1 MLLVLNHVR
10 SLELIDT
17 DTRGGVAYPS
27 CWHEDLDE
35 DDLKKSL
42 HWVCHGTND
51 DTGETYSAVLEDDY
65 VQVDSKIKGE
75 NIDLCMQQKKKFSH
89 K

>member
-1 MLLVLNHVR
+1 MLQHVR
-10 SLELIDT
+10 GLELIDT
-17 DTRGGVAYPS
+17 NSREGIAYPS

-42 HWVCHGTND
+42 HWVCHGRND
-51 DTGETYSAVLEDDY
+51 ETEETYSAVLEDDY

-75 NIDLCMQQKKKFSH
+75 TIHLCMQQKTEFSQ
-89 K
+89 